1 MSVYG
6 ERSGLDRETALRIA
20 GAFGAGL
27 ARTGQTC
34 GAVTGALMVI
44 GLHHAKLKKG
54 DDDGRERAYAL
65 AQEFMDAFKAR
76 NRSLVCNELLGVD
89 VSMVEG
95 MKAVREKDLFRT
107 VCPKFVRDAGEV
119 LEELV

>member
-1 MSVYG
+1 MYG